1 VKITKTLLK
10 QIIKEEYD
18 KESKKQATWITDEYG
33 IATWT
38 YKEWTLK
45 KYKSDEIPFVTGPK
59 GTEVGIG
66 PEGLSVIG
74 EGEGDGYVHGLAE
87 VVEIPIIVL
96 KELMKY
102 V

>member
-1 VKITKTLLK
+1 M
-10 QIIKEEYD
+10 
-18 KESKKQATWITDEYG
+18 KKFE
-33 IATWT
+33 
-38 YKEWTLK
+38 
-45 KYKSDEIPFVTGPK
+45 SDEIPIVTGPK
-59 GTEVGIG
+59 GTEVGID
-66 PEGLSVIG
+66 PERLSVRG

>member
-1 VKITKTLLK
+1 MSLFLENWDRFLYEVQEDL
-10 QIIKEEYD
+10 EE
-18 KESKKQATWITDEYG
+18 QATWITDEYG

-45 KYKSDEIPFVTGPK
+45 KFESDEIPIVTGPK
-59 GTEVGIG
+59 GTEVGID
-66 PEGLSVIG
+66 PERLSVIG
-74 EGEGDGYVHGLAE
+74 ESEGDGYQHGIAE